1 MSLITSELSHFG
13 ISFTRTT
20 VEANCTDQLRS
31 TPSGGYFVAVSINEK
46 QKSAEVECETFA
58 EQNETA
64 EHLVALNATL
74 RRLSA
79 ALWMAMDWRAF
90 TNRPMVIEKVNPI
103 IGRTKEKYS
112 AFFPES
118 SLVVVGTIRAQHT
131 STLNRWALFFSG
143 PETKRGPINVEHDKY
158 RWPRVIE
165 YFGAAE
171 KKEDKSA
178 VGVLLSKW
186 SCLME
191 NLRVATSAPPPSPV
205 NPTHTWADWN
215 APVGTS
221 PAGGGA
227 GDG

>member
-46 QKSAEVECETFA
+46 QKSAEAECETFA

-131 STLNRWALFFSG
+131 STLNRWALFFRGRRRSVAPSMWSITNTDDREWLNTLG
-143 PETKRGPINVEHDKY
+143 PQKKKKISLLWGFCSPS
-158 RWPRVIE
+158 
-165 YFGAAE
+165 GAA
-171 KKEDKSA
+171 
-178 VGVLLSKW
+178 
-186 SCLME
+186 
-191 NLRVATSAPPPSPV
+191 
-205 NPTHTWADWN
+205 
-215 APVGTS
+215 
-221 PAGGGA
+221 
-227 GDG
+227 